1 MVMNQFLS
9 SAQAARSLGVNDSR
23 VRQLARQGR
32 LPSQKVGS
40 RWLIE
45 ARAVN
50 RGRPRLPGRPLSPS
64 SAWALLFL
72 ASGEEPQVAN
82 RRARRR
88 LAKRLPSLSKEAERL
103 SVRAEPR
110 WFRADQRALAALRTD
125 PDFIR
130 SGVSVSEEYGVDI
143 QAPNI
148 VEGYFP
154 QRKLDQFSY
163 RYALRP
169 VSEEAANL
177 IVHSVG
183 GRFPL
188 AGRAQVPV
196 AVAAL
201 DLLESHDER
210 TRRAGAKLLRELTP

>member
-9 SAQAARSLGVNDSR
+9 SAEAARSLGVNDSR

-32 LPSQKVGS
+32 LPCQKVGG

-45 ARAVN
+45 ARAVS
-50 RGRPRLPGRPLSPS
+50 RRRPRPSGRPLSPS
-64 SAWALLFL
+64 SAWALLLL
-72 ASGEEPQVAN
+72 ASGEEPQVTN
-82 RRARRR
+82 SRARRR
-88 LAKRLPSLSKEAERL
+88 LAKRLSSLPKEAERL
-103 SVRAEPR
+103 SVRAESR
-110 WFRADQRALAALRTD
+110 WFRADERALADLRKD

-143 QAPNI
+143 QAPNV
-148 VEGYFP
+148 VEGYYP
-154 QRKLDQFSY
+154 QHKLDRFSY

-169 VSEEAANL
+169 VSEEVANL

-188 AGRAQVPV
+188 AGRTRVP
-196 AVAAL
+196 APVAAL